1 MAFNGYLSSGEITVL
16 TKAAQAGGLFEM
28 PRQLRLQGI
37 PPLFVASLP
46 VGLPPLDQFMYD
58 LARVNEVERLADGRI
73 PVVILLR
80 NAAERL
86 RLLDRAEADVFED
99 VLNRVDNATAGVP
112 SLADPMTLP
121 EVVKNE
127 KIIGTDDMVDIGFL
141 ADGLAVARSV
151 ALIRVPRFVGGKQV
165 LAGGIPWVASGTA
178 WLIAPG
184 LAITN
189 HHVVN
194 ARLDV
199 EPDAAAADLR
209 RQALGS
215 SLHFDVD
222 VPQAGGTPVAVTG
235 LVAWSPRSQLDY
247 ALLMVDAPA
256 ERPPLRIASDR
267 VTVDETSRPGVN
279 IIQHPRGE
287 HKRVAFRNNL
297 VSGADAEDLR
307 YFTDTD
313 AGSSGSPVCDDQWRV
328 VALHRGALRVT
339 DVQYLGRDTAFVN
352 TGTQIQAVLEH
363 IGAMAP
369 AAAEQIAAAGRT
381 G

>member
-1 MAFNGYLSSGEITVL
+1 MAFNGYLSNGEINEL
-16 TKAAQAGGLFEM
+16 TKAAQTGGLFEM

-37 PPLFVASLP
+37 PPLFVASLRAD
-46 VGLPPLDQFMYD
+46 LPPLDQFTYD
-58 LARVNEVERLADGRI
+58 LARVNEVERLANGLI

-86 RLLDRAEADVFED
+86 RLLDRTEADFFER

-112 SLADPMTLP
+112 PLADPMTLP

-127 KIIGTDDMVDIGFL
+127 KIIGTNDMVDVGFL

-151 ALIRVPRFVGGKQV
+151 ALIRVPRFAGGMQV
-165 LAGGIPWVASGTA
+165 LAGGVPWVANGTA

-194 ARLDV
+194 ARRED
-199 EPDAAAADLR
+199 EADAATADLN
-209 RQALGS
+209 RQAVGAR
-215 SLHFDVD
+215 LHFDVD
-222 VPQAGGTPVAVTG
+222 VPQADGKPSAVSS

-247 ALLMVDAPA
+247 ALLAVDAPA
-256 ERPPLRIASDR
+256 GRPPLRIAADR
-267 VTVDETSRPGVN
+267 VTVDETSRPRVN
-279 IIQHPRGE
+279 IIQHPRGG

-297 VSGADAEDLR
+297 ISGADAEDLR

-352 TGTQIQAVLEH
+352 TGTQIQAVLDH
-363 IGAMAP
+363 IGAVAP
-369 AAAEQIAAAGRT
+369 AAAERIAAAGRT
-381 G
+381 V

>member
-1 MAFNGYLSSGEITVL
+1 MAFNGYLSSGEINEL
-16 TKAAQAGGLFEM
+16 TKAAQTGGLFEM

-37 PPLFVASLP
+37 PPLFIASLRAD
-46 VGLPPLDQFMYD
+46 LPPLDQFTYD
-58 LARVNEVERLADGRI
+58 LARVNEVERLANGLI

-86 RLLDRAEADVFED
+86 RLLDRTEADFFERA
-99 VLNRVDNATAGVP
+99 LNRVDNATAGVP
-112 SLADPMTLP
+112 PLADPMTLP

-127 KIIGTDDMVDIGFL
+127 KIIGTNDMVDVGFL

-151 ALIRVPRFVGGKQV
+151 ALIRVPRFAGGTQVLVGGV
-165 LAGGIPWVASGTA
+165 PWVANGTA

-194 ARLDV
+194 ARRED
-199 EPDAAAADLR
+199 EADAATADLN
-209 RQALGS
+209 RQAAGAR
-215 SLHFDVD
+215 LHFDVD
-222 VPQAGGTPVAVTG
+222 VPQADGKPAAVSS

-247 ALLMVDAPA
+247 ALLAVDAPA
-256 ERPPLRIASDR
+256 GRPPLRIAADR

-279 IIQHPRGE
+279 IIQHPRGG

-297 VSGADAEDLR
+297 ISGADAEDLR

-339 DVQYLGRDTAFVN
+339 NVQYLGRDTAFVN
-352 TGTQIQAVLEH
+352 TGTQIQAVLDH
-363 IGAMAP
+363 IGAVAP
-369 AAAEQIAAAGRT
+369 AAAERIAAAGRT
-381 G
+381 V

>member
-1 MAFNGYLSSGEITVL
+1 MAFNGYLSSGEITAL
-16 TKAAQAGGLFEM
+16 AKAAQAGGLFEM

-37 PPLFVASLP
+37 PPMFVASLRAD
-46 VGLPPLDQFMYD
+46 LPPLDQFMYD
-58 LARVNEVERLADGRI
+58 LARVNEVERLADGLI

-86 RLLDRAEADVFED
+86 RLLDRAEADVFER
-99 VLNRVDNATAGVP
+99 VLNRVDNVTAGVP
-112 SLADPMTLP
+112 PLADPMTLP

-127 KIIGTDDMVDIGFL
+127 KIIGTDDMVGIGFL

-151 ALIRVPRFVGGKQV
+151 ALIRVPRFEGSKQV
-165 LAGGIPWVASGTA
+165 LVGGVPWVASPTA

-194 ARLDV
+194 ARLDK
-199 EPDAAAADLR
+199 EPDAAAADLK
-209 RQALGS
+209 RQALGAT
-215 SLHFDVD
+215 LHFDVD
-222 VPQAGGTPVAVTG
+222 VPQASGTPAAVTG

-247 ALLMVDAPA
+247 ALLTVDAPA
-256 ERPPLRIASDR
+256 GRPPLRIAANC

-297 VSGADAEDLR
+297 VSGASAEDLR

-339 DVQYLGRDTAFVN
+339 DIQYLGRDTAFVN

-363 IGAMAP
+363 IGTLAA
-369 AAAEQIAAAGRT
+369 AAAEQIAAAGKPD
-381 G
+381 